1 MDQKN
6 KVTCTGRFHILILWE
21 ILTSVTVALI
31 IAVFALYIG
40 YYLYILQLLRNKSK
54 KRTNGDFKP
63 RITVIVPTYNDA
75 GTINN
80 KLLNLIE
87 QTFPTNL
94 MEILLIDSNS
104 KDETVDIAKNFAT
117 AHPEVNMKIIV
128 EDERRGKSVAVNR
141 ALRAVDQQSEIV
153 IMTDANAFL
162 NKDALQRTVECFSLP
177 KIGAVVGRQ
186 VIPTNDQSKEAAAE
200 TAYLSFYQKMRSG
213 ESIIDSTPIYD
224 GELSA
229 YRTSITKD
237 KRIRENLNADDSQLA
252 VIVRRQGYKAIM
264 ESEAVFYE
272 PLPTNRRSLR
282 MQKVRRGQGLSRL
295 FWYNKD
301 MMFKPFYGK
310 FGSIIMPMNFF
321 MHIISPLLLLTII
334 ILGILSVSTY
344 ILQGGNPILPLL
356 LVGIAVIVW
365 LVEQFTPNRT
375 KISNIGLTFVQYQF
389 ILLEGMIR
397 YLTGNSLHKWQK
409 VQRKTEP
416 G

>member
-1 MDQKN
+1 
-6 KVTCTGRFHILILWE
+6 VLILWE

-31 IAVFALYIG
+31 AAVFVLYVG
-40 YYLYILQLLRNKSK
+40 YYLYIFQMLRSKSK
-54 KRTNGDFKP
+54 KQTNVDFKP

-75 GTINN
+75 GTISD
-80 KLLNLIE
+80 KLSNLIE
-87 QTFPTNL
+87 QTYPTDL

-104 KDETVDIAKNFAT
+104 KDETVDTAKNFAT
-117 AHPEVNMKIIV
+117 AHSKVNMKIIV
-128 EDERRGKSVAVNR
+128 EDERRGKSVAVNK
-141 ALRAVDQQSEIV
+141 ALRAINQQSDIV

-162 NKDALQRTVECFSLP
+162 NKDAIQKTVESFSFP

-200 TAYLSFYQKMRSG
+200 NAYLSFYQKMRKG

-237 KRIRENLNADDSQLA
+237 KRIREDLNADDSQLA

-264 ESEAVFYE
+264 EPEAVFYE
-272 PLPTNRRSLR
+272 PLPKNRRSLR

-301 MMFKPFYGK
+301 VMFRPSYGK

-321 MHIISPLLLLTII
+321 MHIISPLLLLTTI
-334 ILGILSVSTY
+334 ILAIVSVSTY
-344 ILQGGNPILPLL
+344 ILQGGNPMLPLL
-356 LVGIAVIVW
+356 LIGIAVIVW

-389 ILLEGMIR
+389 LLLEGMMR
-397 YLTGNSLHKWQK
+397 YLTGSSLHKWQK

>member
-1 MDQKN
+1 M
-6 KVTCTGRFHILILWE
+6 LWE
-21 ILTSVTVALI
+21 ILTLVTVALTGI
-31 IAVFALYIG
+31 VFILYIG
-40 YYLYILQLLRNKSK
+40 YYLYILRLLKNKSK
-54 KRTNGDFKP
+54 QHTNMDFKP

-80 KLLNLIE
+80 KLSNLIE
-87 QTFPTNL
+87 QTYPTNL

-104 KDETVDIAKNFAT
+104 KDETVSIAKNFALV
-117 AHPEVNMKIIV
+117 HPEVNMRMIV
-128 EDERRGKSVAVNR
+128 EDERRGKSVAVNK
-141 ALRAVDQQSEIV
+141 ALSAIDQQSEIV

-162 NKDALQRTVECFSLP
+162 NKDALQKTVECFSFP

-186 VIPTNDQSKEAAAE
+186 IIPTNDQSNEAAAE
-200 TAYLSFYQKMRSG
+200 TAYLSFYQKMRGG
-213 ESIIDSTPIYD
+213 ESIIDSTPIFD

-264 ESEAVFYE
+264 EAEAIFYE

-301 MMFKPFYGK
+301 MMFKAAYGK
-310 FGSIIMPMNFF
+310 FGSIILPINFF
-321 MHIISPLLLLTII
+321 MHVLSPFLLLSII
-334 ILGILSVSTY
+334 ILGVLSVSTY

-356 LVGIAVIVW
+356 PAGTAFLIW
-365 LVEQFTPNRT
+365 LIEQFLSTKT

-389 ILLEGMIR
+389 ILLEGIIR

-409 VQRKTEP
+409 VQRKTEL